1 MPDISK
7 CEGGDCPLKKNCYRY
22 ISADSMRQSYFVD
35 PPYIGDECD
44 MFWGIENERVLAQL
58 KNILNGNE
66 K

>member
-22 ISADSMRQSYFVD
+22 ISADSMRQAYFVD
-35 PPYIGDECD
+35 PPYIGDDCD
-44 MFWGIENERVLAQL
+44 MFWGFDIDNDL
-58 KNILNGNE
+58 KEIHKYE

>member
-22 ISADSMRQSYFVD
+22 LSADSMRQAYFVD
-35 PPYIGDECD
+35 PPYIGDDCD
-44 MFWGIENERVLAQL
+44 MFWGFDIDNDL
-58 KNILNGNE
+58 KEIHKYE